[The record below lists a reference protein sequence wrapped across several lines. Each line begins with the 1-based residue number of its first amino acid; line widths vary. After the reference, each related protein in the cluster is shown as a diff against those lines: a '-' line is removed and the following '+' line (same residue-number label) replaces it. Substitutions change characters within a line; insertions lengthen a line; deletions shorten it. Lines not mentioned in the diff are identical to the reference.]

1 MPGKNTTA
9 YWEHWKIMSMK
20 CFITLAPRGINYKTL
35 SICNV
40 WRMYIIYSRLV
51 LLLLLVTFTGLDKHT
66 SLPQNLHYSHQVS
79 QLNEKIMADTK
90 PSCQTSQKPVGQT
103 LLANILSHLSRGP
116 LLKGKAQYS

>member
-1 MPGKNTTA
+1 MPGKNPTA
-9 YWEHWKIMSMK
+9 FCEHWKIMVVK

-40 WRMYIIYSRLV
+40 WKMHKIHCRLV
-51 LLLLLVTFTGLDKHT
+51 LWLLLATFSGLEKYT

-103 LLANILSHLSRGP
+103 LLANILSHLSREP